1 MKKKRTIRKKN
12 KKKEIQE
19 IQEIIEENDSIK
31 TEDMDN
37 VWDYLKIDEQKEL
50 NFDLNTI

>member
-12 KKKEIQE
+12 KKKE

-37 VWDYLKIDEQKEL
+37 VWDYLKIDEQKGL

>member
-12 KKKEIQE
+12 KKKE